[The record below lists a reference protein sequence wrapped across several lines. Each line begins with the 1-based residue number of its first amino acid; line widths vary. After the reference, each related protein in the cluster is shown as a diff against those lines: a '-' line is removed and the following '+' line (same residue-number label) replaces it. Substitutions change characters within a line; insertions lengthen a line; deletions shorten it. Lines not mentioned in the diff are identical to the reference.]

1 MFGAAG
7 CFACHRFQN
16 QGGMTGPDL
25 TTAGRR
31 YSVRDLFDQVIN
43 PSKVINEQFSAVMV
57 ITDNGLV
64 HRGVVVNLNKDG
76 LTLNTDLTDPN
87 KRVNIN
93 RNTIDEMLVSKIS
106 PMPVGLFN
114 RMTKEE
120 ILDLVAY
127 LISGG
132 DPKHQY
138 FKK

>member
-1 MFGAAG
+1 
-7 CFACHRFQN
+7 
-16 QGGMTGPDL
+16 MTGPDL

-64 HRGVVVNLNKDG
+64 HRGVVVNLNNDR

-93 RNTIDEMLVSKIS
+93 RNTIDEMLVSKTS

-132 DPKHQY
+132 DPKHRY